1 MDTIVAL
8 STAPGRSAIGVL
20 RLSGPRTLE
29 IVKRLVGDQ
38 NLKLQPGQ
46 IVVRNLQPAGE
57 VAVLDQAVLSY
68 FAAPHSY
75 TGEDVVEISCHGSP
89 VILRQVIDRVLLFG
103 GRVAEPG
110 EFTLRA
116 LGNGKLNLTQA
127 IAVRDLISARS
138 DAAAKQAVRQLKGEL
153 SLRMQRTKESLIQA
167 IVVLESALEFV
178 EDDLPEVEKESLEKS
193 LIAVA
198 KELADLAQTF
208 DVGHFLRDG
217 LRVTIA
223 GSPNVGK
230 SSLFNALIR
239 SDRAIVTDIPGTTRD
254 SLTES
259 ISLKGFPITLTDTA
273 GLRESSDQIEQLGVG
288 RTHQAIA
295 DADLVL
301 LVVDG
306 SVPTAPLEVE
316 PSSNGTRKLIVRN
329 KMDLPSFQRA
339 AIDPDSSGR
348 TAIDVSAMTGSGL
361 EELRAAI
368 IGSFGDSEAADSGLL
383 ITDARQRDLLRRAAA
398 EVRSAA
404 ETLHDGHSE
413 ELIVIGLN
421 NALRSIGE
429 ITGETTTEDILTE
442 IFSTFCI
449 GK

>member
-8 STAPGRSAIGVL
+8 STAPGRSAIAVI
-20 RLSGPRTLE
+20 RISGPRTTE
-29 IVKRLVGDQ
+29 IVKTLVGDPE
-38 NLKLQPGQ
+38 LSLEPGRV
-46 IVVRNLQPAGE
+46 VVRNLRPAGE
-57 VAVLDQAVLSY
+57 AVALDQVVLSY

-89 VILRQVIDRVLLFG
+89 VILRQVIDQLLMFG
-103 GRVAEPG
+103 ARLADPG

-116 LGNGKLNLTQA
+116 LGNGKLNLSQA

-153 SLRMQRTKESLIQA
+153 SLRMNRTQERLIQA
-167 IVVLESALEFV
+167 IVILESALEFV
-178 EDDLPEVEKESLEKS
+178 EDDLPEVEKEKLHDS
-193 LIAVA
+193 LIEIANQLSGLS
-198 KELADLAQTF
+198 KTF
-208 DVGHFLRDG
+208 EVGHLLRDG

-223 GSPNVGK
+223 GRPNVGK
-230 SSLFNALIR
+230 SSLFNALVR

-259 ISLKGFPITLTDTA
+259 ISISGFPVTLTDTA

-301 LVVDG
+301 LIVDG
-306 SVPTAPLEVE
+306 SLPADDLEFE
-316 PSSNGTRKLIVRN
+316 PDTDGIRRVLVRN
-329 KMDLPSFQRA
+329 KMDLPSFERA
-339 AIDPDSSGR
+339 DLDQASLER
-348 TAIDVSAMTGSGL
+348 VIDVSALTGAGL
-361 EELRAAI
+361 DKLRAAI
-368 IGSFGDSEAADSGLL
+368 ITSFGNSDAADSGLL
-383 ITDARQRDLLRRAAA
+383 ITDARQHDLLRRAAD
-398 EVRSAA
+398 EVSSSAA
-404 ETLHDGHSE
+404 ILREGHSE
-413 ELIVIGLN
+413 ELIVLGLN
-421 NALRSIGE
+421 NALRLIGE

>member
-8 STAPGRSAIGVL
+8 STAPGRSAIGVI
-20 RLSGPRTLE
+20 RISGPHATE
-29 IVKRLVGDQ
+29 IVKKLVGDQ
-38 NLKLQPGQ
+38 KLSLRPGQ
-46 IVVRNLQPAGE
+46 VVVRNLQPAGE
-57 VAVLDQAVLSY
+57 DVALDQVVLTY

-89 VILRQVIDRVLLFG
+89 VILRQVIDRLLTFG
-103 GRVAEPG
+103 ARLADPG

-116 LGNGKLNLTQA
+116 LGNGKLNLSQA

-153 SLRMQRTKESLIQA
+153 SLRMSRTKERLIQA
-167 IVVLESALEFV
+167 IVILESALEFV
-178 EDDLPEVEKESLEKS
+178 EDDLPELEKEKLHNSLVE
-193 LIAVA
+193 IAR
-198 KELADLAQTF
+198 ELSELAQTF
-208 DVGHFLRDG
+208 EVGHLLRDG

-223 GSPNVGK
+223 GRPNVGK
-230 SSLFNALIR
+230 SSLFNALVR

-259 ISLKGFPITLTDTA
+259 ISISGFPVTLTDTA

-301 LVVDG
+301 LIVDG
-306 SVPTAPLEVE
+306 SLPSDDHELE
-316 PSSNGTRKLIVRN
+316 PDSNGIKKVLVRN

-339 AIDPDSSGR
+339 GMDQVSAD
-348 TAIDVSAMTGSGL
+348 TVVDVSALTGAGL
-361 EELRAAI
+361 DKLRAAI
-368 IGSFGDSEAADSGLL
+368 ISSFGNSDAADSGLL
-383 ITDARQRDLLRRAAA
+383 ITDARQHDLLGRASD
-398 EVRSAA
+398 EVNSSA
-404 ETLHDGHSE
+404 TILRDGHGE
-413 ELIVIGLN
+413 ELVVLGLN
-421 NALRSIGE
+421 NALRLIGE
-429 ITGETTTEDILTE
+429 ITGETTTEHILTE

>member
-8 STAPGRSAIGVL
+8 STAPGRSAIAVI
-20 RLSGPRTLE
+20 RISGPRTTE
-29 IVKRLVGDQ
+29 IVKTLVGDPE
-38 NLKLQPGQ
+38 LSLEPGRV
-46 IVVRNLQPAGE
+46 VVRNLRPAGE
-57 VAVLDQAVLSY
+57 AVALDQVVLSY

-89 VILRQVIDRVLLFG
+89 VILRQVIDQLLMFG
-103 GRVAEPG
+103 ARLADPG

-116 LGNGKLNLTQA
+116 LGNGKLNLSQA

-153 SLRMQRTKESLIQA
+153 SLRMNRTQERLIQA
-167 IVVLESALEFV
+167 IVILESALEFV
-178 EDDLPEVEKESLEKS
+178 EDDLPEVEKEKLHDS
-193 LIAVA
+193 LIEIANELSGLA
-198 KELADLAQTF
+198 KTF
-208 DVGHFLRDG
+208 EVGHLLRDG

-223 GSPNVGK
+223 GRPNVGK
-230 SSLFNALIR
+230 SSLFNALVR

-254 SLTES
+254 SLTEAIS
-259 ISLKGFPITLTDTA
+259 ISGFPVTLTDTA

-301 LVVDG
+301 LIVDG
-306 SVPTAPLEVE
+306 SLPADDLEFE
-316 PSSNGTRKLIVRN
+316 PDTDGIRRVLVRN
-329 KMDLPSFQRA
+329 KMDLPSFERA
-339 AIDPDSSGR
+339 DLDQASLER
-348 TAIDVSAMTGSGL
+348 VIDVSALTGAGL
-361 EELRAAI
+361 DKLRAAI
-368 IGSFGDSEAADSGLL
+368 ITSFGNSDAADSGLL
-383 ITDARQRDLLRRAAA
+383 ITDARQHDLLRRAAD
-398 EVRSAA
+398 EVSSSAA
-404 ETLHDGHSE
+404 ILREGHSE
-413 ELIVIGLN
+413 ELIVLGLN
-421 NALRSIGE
+421 NALRLIGE

>member
-29 IVKRLVGDQ
+29 IITRLVGDQ
-38 NLKLQPGQ
+38 NLRLQPGQ

-57 VAVLDQAVLSY
+57 VAALDQAVLSY

-153 SLRMQRTKESLIQA
+153 SLRMQRTKESLIHA

-178 EDDLPEVEKESLEKS
+178 EDDVPEVEKESLEKS
-193 LIAVA
+193 LLGVA

-208 DVGHFLRDG
+208 DVGHLLRDG

-230 SSLFNALIR
+230 SSLFNALVR

-259 ISLKGFPITLTDTA
+259 ISLKGFPVTLTDTA
-273 GLRESSDQIEQLGVG
+273 GLRESTDQIEQLGVG

-306 SVPTAPLEVE
+306 SVPNATLEVE
-316 PSSNGTRKLIVRN
+316 PAGNGTRKLIVRN

-339 AIDPDSSGR
+339 EIDPDSSGR
-348 TAIDVSAMTGSGL
+348 TAIAVSAMTGSGL

-368 IGSFGDSEAADSGLL
+368 ISSFGDSEAADSGLL
-383 ITDARQRDLLRRAAA
+383 ITDARQHDLLQRAAA
-398 EVRSAA
+398 EVRSSA
-404 ETLHDGHSE
+404 ETLKDGHSE

>member
-8 STAPGRSAIGVL
+8 STAPGRSAIGVI

-29 IVKRLVGDQ
+29 IVRKLVGDQ
-38 NLKLQPGQ
+38 ELRLKPGQ
-46 IVVRNLQPAGE
+46 IVVRNLEPAGE
-57 VAVLDQAVLSY
+57 AVTLDEAVLSY

-89 VILRQVIDRVLLFG
+89 VILRQVIDYVLVFG
-103 GRVAEPG
+103 GRLAEPG

-116 LGNGKLNLTQA
+116 LGNGKLNLSQA

-153 SLRMQRTKESLIQA
+153 SLRMNRTKERLIQA
-167 IVVLESALEFV
+167 IVILESALEFV
-178 EDDLPEVEKESLEKS
+178 EDDLPEVEKETLLDRMLE
-193 LIAVA
+193 IA
-198 KELADLAQTF
+198 KELSGLAQTF
-208 DVGHFLRDG
+208 EVGHLLRDG

-223 GSPNVGK
+223 GRPNVGK
-230 SSLFNALIR
+230 SSLFNTLVR

-259 ISLKGFPITLTDTA
+259 IIINGFPVTLTDTA

-301 LVVDG
+301 VIVDG
-306 SVPTAPLEVE
+306 SLPAEDRRLEPDGDE
-316 PSSNGTRKLIVRN
+316 MRKLLVRN
-329 KMDLPSFQRA
+329 KMDLPSFKRA
-339 AIDPDSSGR
+339 NAEG
-348 TAIDVSAMTGSGL
+348 TFAETVIDVSAMTGAGID
-361 EELRAAI
+361 ELRAAI
-368 IGSFGDSEAADSGLL
+368 ITSFGNSEAADSGLL
-383 ITDARQRDLLRRAAA
+383 ITDARQHDLLRRAAD
-398 EVRSAA
+398 EVSSSAA
-404 ETLHDGHSE
+404 ILQEGHSE
-413 ELIVIGLN
+413 ELIVLGLN
-421 NALRSIGE
+421 NGLRLIGD

>member
-8 STAPGRSAIGVL
+8 STAPGRSAIGVI
-20 RLSGPRTLE
+20 RISGPVTLQ
-29 IVKRLVGDQ
+29 IVRALVGDPD
-38 NLKLQPGQ
+38 LLLQPGQ
-46 IVVRNLQPAGE
+46 LVVRSLQPAGE
-57 VAVLDQAVLSY
+57 VVALDQAVLSY

-89 VILRQVIDRVLLFG
+89 VILRQVIDYVLAFG
-103 GRVAEPG
+103 GRLAEPG

-116 LGNGKLNLTQA
+116 LGNGKLNLSQA

-138 DAAAKQAVRQLKGEL
+138 TAAAKQAVRQLQGEL
-153 SLRMQRTKESLIQA
+153 SLRMQRTKERLIQA
-167 IVVLESALEFV
+167 IVLLESALEFV
-178 EDDLPEVEKESLEKS
+178 EDDLPEVEKESLNES
-193 LIAVA
+193 LLTIAS
-198 KELADLAQTF
+198 ELSALAETF
-208 DVGHFLRDG
+208 EVGHLLRDG

-223 GSPNVGK
+223 GRPNVGK
-230 SSLFNALIR
+230 SSLFNALVK

-259 ISLKGFPITLTDTA
+259 ISIQGFPITLTDTA
-273 GLRESSDQIEQLGVG
+273 GLRKSSDQIEQLGVG
-288 RTHQAIA
+288 RTHKAMA

-306 SVPTAPLEVE
+306 SIPASKPEFE
-316 PSSNGTRKLIVRN
+316 AASNGMKRLIVRN
-329 KMDLPSFQRA
+329 KKDLPSFRKA
-339 AIDPDSSGR
+339 DTDCELSE
-348 TAIDVSAMTGSGL
+348 TVIDVSAMTGSGL

-368 IGSFGDSEAADSGLL
+368 ISGFGHSDVADSGLL
-383 ITDARQRDLLRRAAA
+383 ITDARQHDLLRRAAD
-398 EVRSAA
+398 EVIRSAQ
-404 ETLHDGHSE
+404 TLQAGHSE

>member
-8 STAPGRSAIGVL
+8 STAPGRSAIAVI
-20 RLSGPRTLE
+20 RISGPRTTE
-29 IVKRLVGDQ
+29 IVKTLVGDPE
-38 NLKLQPGQ
+38 LSLEPGRV
-46 IVVRNLQPAGE
+46 VVRNLRPAGE
-57 VAVLDQAVLSY
+57 AVALDQVVLSY

-89 VILRQVIDRVLLFG
+89 VILRQVIDQLLMFG
-103 GRVAEPG
+103 ARLADPG

-116 LGNGKLNLTQA
+116 LGNGKLNLSQA

-153 SLRMQRTKESLIQA
+153 SLRMNRTQERLIQA
-167 IVVLESALEFV
+167 IVILESALEFV
-178 EDDLPEVEKESLEKS
+178 EDDLPEVEKEKLHDS
-193 LIAVA
+193 LIEIANELSGLA
-198 KELADLAQTF
+198 KTF
-208 DVGHFLRDG
+208 EVGHLLRDG

-223 GSPNVGK
+223 GRPNVGK
-230 SSLFNALIR
+230 SSLFNALVR

-259 ISLKGFPITLTDTA
+259 ISISGFPVTLTDTA

-301 LVVDG
+301 LIVDG
-306 SVPTAPLEVE
+306 SLPADDLEFE
-316 PSSNGTRKLIVRN
+316 PDTDGIRRVLVRN
-329 KMDLPSFQRA
+329 KMDLPSFERA
-339 AIDPDSSGR
+339 DLDQASLER
-348 TAIDVSAMTGSGL
+348 VIDVSALTGAGL
-361 EELRAAI
+361 DKLRAAI
-368 IGSFGDSEAADSGLL
+368 ITSFGNSDAADSGLL
-383 ITDARQRDLLRRAAA
+383 ITDARQHDLLRRAAD
-398 EVRSAA
+398 EVSSSAA
-404 ETLHDGHSE
+404 ILREGHSE
-413 ELIVIGLN
+413 ELIVLGLN
-421 NALRSIGE
+421 NALRLIGE

>member
-8 STAPGRSAIGVL
+8 STAPGRSAIGVI
-20 RLSGPRTLE
+20 RISGPRTTE
-29 IVKRLVGDQ
+29 IVKTLVGDQ
-38 NLKLQPGQ
+38 ELTLKPGQ
-46 IVVRNLQPAGE
+46 VVVRNLQPAGE
-57 VAVLDQAVLSY
+57 AVALDQAVLSY

-89 VILRQVIDRVLLFG
+89 VILRQVIDRLLMFG
-103 GRVAEPG
+103 ARLADPG

-116 LGNGKLNLTQA
+116 LGNGKLNLSQA

-153 SLRMQRTKESLIQA
+153 SLRMNRTQERLIQA
-167 IVVLESALEFV
+167 IVILESALEFV
-178 EDDLPEVEKESLEKS
+178 EDDLPEVEKEKLHDSLLE
-193 LIAVA
+193 IA
-198 KELADLAQTF
+198 KELSGLAQTF
-208 DVGHFLRDG
+208 EVGHLLRDG

-223 GSPNVGK
+223 GRPNVGK
-230 SSLFNALIR
+230 SSLFNALVR

-259 ISLKGFPITLTDTA
+259 ISINGFPVTLTDTA

-301 LVVDG
+301 LIVDG
-306 SVPTAPLEVE
+306 SLPADDRELE
-316 PSSNGTRKLIVRN
+316 PDSNGTKRLLVRN

-339 AIDPDSSGR
+339 DMDQASSE
-348 TAIDVSAMTGSGL
+348 TVIDVSAMTGAGL
-361 EELRAAI
+361 DKLRAAI
-368 IGSFGDSEAADSGLL
+368 ITSFGNSDAADSGLL
-383 ITDARQRDLLRRAAA
+383 ITDARQHDLLRRAAD
-398 EVRSAA
+398 EVSSSAA
-404 ETLHDGHSE
+404 ILREGHSE
-413 ELIVIGLN
+413 ELIVLGLN
-421 NALRSIGE
+421 NALRLIGD

>member
-8 STAPGRSAIGVL
+8 STAPGRSAIGVI
-20 RLSGPRTLE
+20 RLSGPRSIE
-29 IVKRLVGDQ
+29 IVKTLVGYQ
-38 NLKLQPGQ
+38 ELTLTPGQ
-46 IVVRNLQPAGE
+46 VVVRNLQPAGE
-57 VAVLDQAVLSY
+57 ALAIDQAVLSY

-89 VILRQVIDRVLLFG
+89 VILRQVIDHVLMFG
-103 GRVAEPG
+103 GRLAEPG

-116 LGNGKLNLTQA
+116 LGNGKLNLSQA

-153 SLRMQRTKESLIQA
+153 SLRMSRTKERLIQA
-167 IVVLESALEFV
+167 IVLLESALELV
-178 EDDLPEVEKESLEKS
+178 EDDLPEVQKENLCVSLLATADELSS
-193 LIAVA
+193 LT
-198 KELADLAQTF
+198 QTF
-208 DVGHFLRDG
+208 EVGHLLRDG

-223 GSPNVGK
+223 GRPNVGK
-230 SSLFNALIR
+230 SSLFNALVR

-259 ISLKGFPITLTDTA
+259 ISINGFPVTLTDTA
-273 GLRESSDQIEQLGVG
+273 GLRESADEIEQLGVG

-301 LVVDG
+301 LIVDG
-306 SVPTAPLEVE
+306 SIPAEEREFE
-316 PSSNGTRKLIVRN
+316 PDSNGIRRLLVRN
-329 KMDLPSFQRA
+329 KMDLPSFRKVPM
-339 AIDPDSSGR
+339 DRTSSEMV
-348 TAIDVSAMTGSGL
+348 IDVSAITGAGL
-361 EELRAAI
+361 EELRTAI
-368 IGSFGDSEAADSGLL
+368 ITAFGNSDAADSGLL
-383 ITDARQRDLLRRAAA
+383 ITDARQHDLLRRSAD
-398 EVRSAA
+398 EVRSSATILQ
-404 ETLHDGHSE
+404 EGHSE

-421 NALRSIGE
+421 NALKLIGE